1 MQTVKVDV
9 LVVGAGPTGLGAAI
23 RLEELGQDS
32 WLLCEQSTKYFDS
45 VLEASVGKF
54 TEKEAWVCLEREC
67 YIRYSNN
74 WVPYPFQ
81 NNLYCIPKQDQV
93 DCLLGLVQAKL
104 DAATR
109 PVGIKPRNFDEWI
122 VQTMGQGLAR
132 VFMRPYNFKVWA
144 TPCELMSSTWLGERV
159 SVVDYTK
166 AITNTILETRDA
178 AWGPNAVF
186 RFPKLAGGTGGIW
199 QAVADKLL
207 PRSKLEYNTQLVEVD
222 LDNKIASFANGK
234 QVKYRNLV
242 STIPLDLLLDLA
254 KKNSEES
261 KSLLVHS
268 STNVLGFG
276 IRGENPH
283 GSKCWLYFPE
293 PNCPFY
299 RATVFSNY
307 SPNNTPSAN
316 VLLPTLRL
324 AGGDGE
330 KLVNDPQPGPYWS
343 VMLEVSES
351 STHKPVDQAA
361 IVSDCLR
368 GCIEAGL
375 LQVEDEVVSI
385 YHKRLEHGYP
395 TPSLRRDEIL
405 GKLLPELQHKHQVW
419 SRGRFGSWKYEVG
432 NQDHSLILGVEAV
445 DSIFNS
451 QAGGGEEETLCKPN
465 LVNSRGKNPTPR
477 YMGKWFGFQ
486 VGKDKFK
493 TKVPKLVGQRFATV
507 EDYIRFLT

>member
-1 MQTVKVDV
+1 M
-9 LVVGAGPTGLGAAI
+9 I
-23 RLEELGQDS
+23 FSHYE
-32 WLLCEQSTKYFDS
+32 YFDR

-54 TEKEAWVCLEREC
+54 TDAEAWVCLEREC
-67 YIRYSNN
+67 YIRYASN

-104 DAATR
+104 DAAVR
-109 PVGIKPRNFDEWI
+109 PEGIKPSNFDEWI
-122 VQTMGQGLAR
+122 VHTMGHGLAR

-159 SVVDYTK
+159 SVVDYTR

-186 RFPKLAGGTGGIW
+186 RFPKLGGGTGGIW

-207 PRSKLEYNTQLVEVD
+207 PKDKLEYNARLVGVD
-222 LDNKIASFANGK
+222 FAAKVASFANGK
-234 QVKYRNLV
+234 QVKYGSLV
-242 STIPLDLLLDLA
+242 STIPLDLLLGLA
-254 KKNSEES
+254 GKRESESET
-261 KSLLVHS
+261 LLVHS

-276 IRGENPH
+276 IRGHNPH

-307 SPNNTPSAN
+307 SPNNTPSADA
-316 VLLPTLRL
+316 LLPTLRL
-324 AGGDGE
+324 AVGE
-330 KLVNDPQPGPYWS
+330 DHKDQQPRPGPYWS

-351 STHKPVDQAA
+351 SEHKPVDQATLVA
-361 IVSDCLR
+361 ECLR
-368 GCIEAGL
+368 GCVQAGL
-375 LQVEDEVVSI
+375 LRAEDEVVSI

-395 TPSLRRDEIL
+395 TPSLRRDEAL
-405 GKLLPELQHKHQVW
+405 NKLLPELQRQHQVW

-445 DSIFNS
+445 DSIFNP
-451 QAGGGEEETLCKPN
+451 QAQEETLWQPN
-465 LVNSRGKNPTPR
+465 LVNSRGKNPTPK
-477 YMGKWFGFQ
+477 YTGQWMGFQ
-486 VGKDKFK
+486 VGRDRFS
-493 TKVPKLVGQRFATV
+493 TQVPSLVGRRFASV
-507 EDYIRFLT
+507 EEYVRFVS